1 MHASFSLGTNGMCP
15 LGLNIRGPVEVDMNE
30 LASRSINVCA
40 RMWACLWSDTCVH
53 VAGSLCGSEPV
64 HALLCVSGARSLQ
77 ARPITQGVGQA
88 G

>member
-1 MHASFSLGTNGMCP
+1 MCVPGCGRASGQT
-15 LGLNIRGPVEVDMNE
+15 R
-30 LASRSINVCA
+30 
-40 RMWACLWSDTCVH
+40 VH

-88 G
+88 S